1 MKHKLPVRLLEYALT
16 IWIITS
22 LNFLLP
28 RMIPGDPFLTL
39 SSDSA
44 EDEEIILTA
53 EQRAY
58 YNKYYGLDKTLGEQ
72 YIDYYKELF
81 KGNFGYSLTY
91 KDSVSSII
99 MRRLPW
105 TAFMVLSS
113 VILSTIIGAILG
125 VISAW
130 YRNRW
135 PDKLLYIQ
143 SILLSEMPSFLLGL
157 ILLFVFAA
165 SLKLFPLSGALTPFA
180 KYANIGEKITDII
193 KHAVLPVTA
202 LTITQLG
209 GMYLLSRNSVIAVLK
224 KDYVRTAEA
233 KGLPKRRVMSRH
245 IFRNAML
252 PIVTRV
258 FISLGSL
265 VGGAVLVESVFA
277 YPGLGQLM
285 KQSVRMHDY
294 PVIQGIFLVVTI
306 FVMLA
311 NMLADLVYS
320 KLDPRISSEEGG

>member
-1 MKHKLPVRLLEYALT
+1 
-16 IWIITS
+16 
-22 LNFLLP
+22 
-28 RMIPGDPFLTL
+28 
-39 SSDSA
+39 
-44 EDEEIILTA
+44 
-53 EQRAY
+53 
-58 YNKYYGLDKTLGEQ
+58 
-72 YIDYYKELF
+72 
-81 KGNFGYSLTY
+81 
-91 KDSVSSII
+91 
-99 MRRLPW
+99 
-105 TAFMVLSS
+105 
-113 VILSTIIGAILG
+113 
-125 VISAW
+125 
-130 YRNRW
+130 
-135 PDKLLYIQ
+135 
-143 SILLSEMPSFLLGL
+143 MPSFLLGL

-277 YPGLGQLM
+277 YP
-285 KQSVRMHDY
+285 V
-294 PVIQGIFLVVTI
+294 
-306 FVMLA
+306 
-311 NMLADLVYS
+311 
-320 KLDPRISSEEGG
+320 